1 MSGEEII
8 SRMMEKGFLISP
20 DALDKLKNLDDET
33 FSKLEN
39 FFKDEKPMVINQ
51 DLLNF
56 LISNK
61 KEVEINWK
69 EFENAK
75 FLLEKGKDQRAYNV
89 FLDLM
94 EYDLSDEK
102 KKILN
107 EMLDDLKEPGE
118 ISQEDAQEENDG
130 SSLVI
135 LKMFEETHRKKEVLD
150 FVMHYQAR
158 YNFLK
163 KILQNRVEL
172 QEAIS
177 IRRALNKSNRE
188 NISLIGLVTDKRT
201 TKNGNIMITL
211 EDISG
216 EIKILINKN
225 RKDIFDSAKDIV
237 LDEVLGVTG
246 VTGDKIVFV
255 SNVVFPDLPPD
266 KPLKK
271 CEDEV
276 YAVFTSDLHVGSN
289 MFIEKDLLKF
299 IDWINGKAGN
309 SQQREIAQKVKY
321 LFVVGDLVDGIGIYP
336 GQEDELTITDING
349 QYDKVAEYLSMIRKD
364 IKIIVCAGNHDAIRI
379 SEPQPVLNKQYSQSV
394 WDLPNVTMV
403 TNPSLVNIHSSKNF
417 EGFDVL
423 LYHGYCFDYYA
434 ENVESI
440 RNSGTHISDRATLI
454 MKYLLQ
460 KRHLAPT
467 HGSTLFVPTREEDPL
482 IIDKVPDFFVA
493 GHIHKVNVDQYKHV
507 TTICCSCWQS
517 KTDFQEK
524 VGHSPEPS
532 RVPVVNLKT
541 RETKVMKFSDES

>member
-118 ISQEDAQEENDG
+118 ISPEDAQEENDG

-246 VTGDKIVFV
+246 VTGDKAVRR
-255 SNVVFPDLPPD
+255 
-266 KPLKK
+266 
-271 CEDEV
+271 CEEAD
-276 YAVFTSDLHVGSN
+276 
-289 MFIEKDLLKF
+289 
-299 IDWINGKAGN
+299 
-309 SQQREIAQKVKY
+309 
-321 LFVVGDLVDGIGIYP
+321 
-336 GQEDELTITDING
+336 
-349 QYDKVAEYLSMIRKD
+349 
-364 IKIIVCAGNHDAIRI
+364 
-379 SEPQPVLNKQYSQSV
+379 
-394 WDLPNVTMV
+394 
-403 TNPSLVNIHSSKNF
+403 
-417 EGFDVL
+417 
-423 LYHGYCFDYYA
+423 
-434 ENVESI
+434 I
-440 RNSGTHISDRATLI
+440 RNI
-454 MKYLLQ
+454 K
-460 KRHLAPT
+460 
-467 HGSTLFVPTREEDPL
+467 GSR
-482 IIDKVPDFFVA
+482 
-493 GHIHKVNVDQYKHV
+493 GN
-507 TTICCSCWQS
+507 
-517 KTDFQEK
+517 
-524 VGHSPEPS
+524 
-532 RVPVVNLKT
+532 
-541 RETKVMKFSDES
+541 